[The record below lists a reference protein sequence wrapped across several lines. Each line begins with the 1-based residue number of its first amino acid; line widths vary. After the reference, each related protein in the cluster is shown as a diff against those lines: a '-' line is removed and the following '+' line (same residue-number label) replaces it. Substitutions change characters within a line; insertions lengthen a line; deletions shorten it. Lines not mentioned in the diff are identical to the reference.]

1 MRFDDR
7 LNTVLAQPALNP
19 HDRAVRWRQLVELL
33 ARASDLSSPLAQ
45 RALAEILVDAQD
57 IDQSLR
63 SAAAR
68 AVASP
73 TLPLPLV
80 ILFAADSVAVAAPV
94 LAAASLQPSQWKD
107 VLTTASR
114 DSTLFIR
121 SLYPELPAWAAAAP
135 APSEPEYA
143 VFEPVSEQEPAPPAV
158 QPEPQMPPPPEPVA
172 TPPEPAPE
180 PEPAVEAT
188 STPVPPPPAHVG
200 PAAPIPSISEV
211 LSRIEHLRQERQFAR
226 PQPELQTVAAP
237 RTAADGPS
245 PLFRWECGP
254 SGEIAWVEGVPRGPM
269 IGRSLST
276 PGEHNGVDQRI
287 QRAFAVRAPFRDAVL
302 TVFGEGPASGDW
314 KLSGVPAFEPS
325 DGRFAGYRGVGM
337 RTSQDEAEVLA
348 PAEEEPLD
356 EGALRELIHELRTPL
371 TAIIGFAE
379 IIDGQYLGP
388 ADHTYRERAAEIVAQ
403 ARLLLS
409 AIEDLDIAAQL
420 RSSAA
425 ALDGSTDLNQL
436 ILSLAPDLKDRATFR
451 GAKLDIVPSRSPA
464 ICSLDRAVLERLMRR
479 FCSALIDVATQRER
493 LVIAVDCDVGQCLVT
508 LNLPQALRGLSDAQ
522 LFGRD
527 GAEPDVLASSFSLK
541 LARGIAQTAGGDLRS
556 TGDKLALVLPRRRT

>member
-7 LNTVLAQPALNP
+7 LNTVLAQPALNA

-45 RALAEILVDAQD
+45 RALAEILTDAQD
-57 IDQSLR
+57 IDQQLR

-73 TLPLPLV
+73 HLPLPLI
-80 ILFAADSVAVAAPV
+80 ILFAADTVAVAAPV

-107 VLTTASR
+107 VLTTASS
-114 DSTLFIR
+114 DSTRFIR
-121 SLYPELPAWAAAAP
+121 SLYPELPAWSAAAP
-135 APSEPEYA
+135 PPPEPVYA
-143 VFEPVSEQEPAPPAV
+143 VFEPVSEQGS
-158 QPEPQMPPPPEPVA
+158 VA
-172 TPPEPAPE
+172 EPE
-180 PEPAVEAT
+180 PEPE
-188 STPVPPPPAHVG
+188 PVPQHAAADVTVEKEPEQSAPASAPIPQPAHAG

-211 LSRIEHLRQERQFAR
+211 LARIEHLRQERHFAR
-226 PQPELQTVAAP
+226 PQPQPQATTAP
-237 RTAADGPS
+237 RRPADGPS

-254 SGEIAWVEGVPRGPM
+254 SGEIAWVEGVPRGPL
-269 IGRSLST
+269 IGRSLAS

-287 QRAFAVRAPFRDAVL
+287 QRAFSVRAPFRDAVL
-302 TVFGEGPASGDW
+302 TISGEGPAAGEW

-337 RTSQDEAEVLA
+337 RSSDEQADVPV

-356 EGALRELIHELRTPL
+356 EDALRELIHELRTPL

-388 ADHTYRERAAEIVAQ
+388 ADHSYRERAAEIVAQ

-420 RSSAA
+420 RSSPG
-425 ALDGSTDLNQL
+425 ALEGSTDLNQL
-436 ILSLAPDLKDRATFR
+436 LLGLAPDLKERATFR
-451 GAKLDIVPSRSPA
+451 GARLDIVPSRSPA
-464 ICSLDRAVLERLMRR
+464 ICSLDGVVLERLMRR

-508 LNLPQALRGLSDAQ
+508 LNLPQSLRGLSDAQ

-527 GAEPDVLASSFSLK
+527 GADPDVLASSFSLK
-541 LARGIAQTAGGDLRS
+541 LARGIAQTAGGDLRL
-556 TGDKLALVLPRRRT
+556 TGEKLALVLPRRRS

>member
-7 LNTVLAQPALNP
+7 LNTVLAQPAVNA

-80 ILFAADSVAVAAPV
+80 ILFAADTVAVAAPV

-121 SLYPELPAWAAAAP
+121 SLYPELPAWAATATAP
-135 APSEPEYA
+135 PEPEYA
-143 VFEPVSEQEPAPPAV
+143 VFEPVSEQEPAPPPV
-158 QPEPQMPPPPEPVA
+158 QPEPQVPTPPEPVA
-172 TPPEPAPE
+172 APSEPE
-180 PEPAVEAT
+180 PEPAVEAA
-188 STPVPPPPAHVG
+188 STPVPPQPVHVG

-226 PQPELQTVAAP
+226 PQPEIQTAPAP
-237 RTAADGPS
+237 RSAADGPS

-276 PGEHNGVDQRI
+276 PGEHNGIDQRI
-287 QRAFAVRAPFRDAVL
+287 QRAFSVRAPFRDAVL
-302 TVFGEGPASGDW
+302 TISGEGPASGDW
-314 KLSGVPAFEPS
+314 KLSGVPAFEPA
-325 DGRFAGYRGVGM
+325 DGRFAGYRGVGI
-337 RTSQDEAEVLA
+337 RSSQDDAEVLA

-388 ADHTYRERAAEIVAQ
+388 ADHSYRERAAEIVAQ

-420 RSSAA
+420 RSSVAA
-425 ALDGSTDLNQL
+425 MDGSTDLNQL
-436 ILSLAPDLKDRATFR
+436 ILGLAPDLKDRATFR

-508 LNLPQALRGLSDAQ
+508 LNLPQSLRGLSDAQ

-527 GAEPDVLASSFSLK
+527 GADPDVLASSFSLK
-541 LARGIAQTAGGDLRS
+541 LARGIAQTAGGDLRL

>member
-7 LNTVLAQPALNP
+7 LNTVLAQPALNA

-45 RALAEILVDAQD
+45 RALAAILTDAQD
-57 IDQSLR
+57 IDQQLR

-73 TLPLPLV
+73 QLPLPLV

-107 VLTTASR
+107 VLTTASA
-114 DSTLFIR
+114 DSTRFIR
-121 SLYPELPAWAAAAP
+121 SLYPELPAWAATTP
-135 APSEPEYA
+135 PPLEPEYA
-143 VFEPVSEQEPAPPAV
+143 DFEPVGEQEPIAE
-158 QPEPQMPPPPEPVA
+158 PEPG
-172 TPPEPAPE
+172 PEPAPQ
-180 PEPAVEAT
+180 
-188 STPVPPPPAHVG
+188 PVPPEQVVEAEPARQPEPVPEPVPTPQPAYAG
-200 PAAPIPSISEV
+200 PAGPIPSISEV

-226 PQPELQTVAAP
+226 PQPQPQAAAAP
-237 RTAADGPS
+237 RSVVDGPS

-254 SGEIAWVEGVPRGPM
+254 SGEIAWVEGVPRGPL
-269 IGRSLST
+269 IGRSLAN

-287 QRAFAVRAPFRDAVL
+287 QRAFAVRAPFRDAAL
-302 TVFGEGPASGDW
+302 TVSGEGPAAGEW
-314 KLSGVPAFEPS
+314 KLSGVPAFEPA
-325 DGRFAGYRGVGM
+325 DGRFAGYRGVAM
-337 RTSQDEAEVLA
+337 RSSMEEAEISA

-356 EGALRELIHELRTPL
+356 EAALRELIHELRTPL

-388 ADHTYRERAAEIVAQ
+388 ADHSYRERAAEIVAQ

-420 RSSAA
+420 RSSPA
-425 ALDGSTDLNQL
+425 ALEGSTDLNQL
-436 ILSLAPDLKDRATFR
+436 LSGLAPELKDRATFR
-451 GAKLDIVPSRSPA
+451 GARLDIVPSRSPA
-464 ICSLDRAVLERLMRR
+464 ICSLDRVVLERLMRR
-479 FCSALIDVATQRER
+479 FCSALIEVATQRER

-522 LFGRD
+522 LFGKD
-527 GAEPDVLASSFSLK
+527 GGEPDVLASSFSLK
-541 LARGIAQTAGGDLRS
+541 LARGIAQTAGGDLRLI
-556 TGDKLALVLPRRRT
+556 GEKLALVLPRRRS